1 MLDTQNRDVEYTF
14 RFLPRLERTLSPW
27 IKPLNKGN
35 ALGPSRGTGQL
46 IVHGT
51 CTRNN
56 DSLDTDKGKG
66 GFIMREQLGI
76 MKENR
81 KDKHG
86 YLVFNRGL
94 HARRDI

>member
-1 MLDTQNRDVEYTF
+1 
-14 RFLPRLERTLSPW
+14 
-27 IKPLNKGN
+27 
-35 ALGPSRGTGQL
+35 
-46 IVHGT
+46 
-51 CTRNN
+51 
-56 DSLDTDKGKG
+56 
-66 GFIMREQLGI
+66 MREQLGI